1 VFSLTSDLRHP
12 HVLVV
17 DDDPDTREL
26 YDIMLSSVGYHVGMA
41 ATVRAATELLART
54 APRVVITDWRLPDG
68 DGFDVADALRASH
81 AKGAQIVGVTG
92 ASLTRALREEAL
104 ERGFSTILL
113 KPVMPDEILQAVSQ
127 ALEAGT
133 ARELRQAAV
142 RLRRYASHASK
153 LGARATGCARIDA
166 ACLLR
171 RAAERS
177 GEHIAL
183 VLADDEAH
191 YVAASIGAREIT
203 GYEPQELLSLSVWD
217 LTPPPLASSGEGLW
231 SSFIASGSQEGR
243 YTLRRRD
250 GVPVEAQYC
259 AIANIVPGLHV
270 SAFAHASQVPA
281 TL

>member
-1 VFSLTSDLRHP
+1 MTSDLRHP

-26 YDIMLSSVGYHVGMA
+26 YDIMLSSVGYHVDMA
-41 ATVRAATELLART
+41 GSVRAATELIGRT

-81 AKGAQIVGVTG
+81 AKSAPIVGVTG
-92 ASLTRALREEAL
+92 AILTDEVRDQAL
-104 ERGFSTILL
+104 ERGFSTILF
-113 KPVMPDEILQAVSQ
+113 KPAMPDEILLAVSQ
-127 ALEAGT
+127 ALEAST
-133 ARELRQAAV
+133 ARELRQAVV

-153 LGARATGCARIDA
+153 RQGRAPERERIDA

-177 GEHIAL
+177 AGHIAL
-183 VLADDEAH
+183 VLADDQAH
-191 YVAASIGAREIT
+191 YVAASVSAREIT

-217 LTPPPLASSGEGLW
+217 LTPLPHATSGEGLW

-243 YTLRRRD
+243 YMLLRRD
-250 GVPVEAQYC
+250 GVPVEAQYY

-270 SAFAHASQVPA
+270 SAIAHACQVPA
-281 TL
+281 SL